1 MNNFSSQPQNELRP
15 KLKWLISLR
24 VLFALLMLGSVFFLQ
39 LVKNNAIFEPQL
51 ITLYS
56 LIAAIFILSVLYS
69 LILRLG
75 RQQFIFAYVQV
86 GIDTVM
92 VTVIIFLTGGFA
104 SAFVF
109 LYLVVIIYAS
119 VLLFRKGGLI
129 MASLC
134 CIEYGIMVNL
144 EYYLLLKPFGV
155 DDFLSHNYEWSQVL
169 YKVIITMA
177 ACFAVAFLSG
187 FLAEQA
193 RNSKKELFKMTEHVK
208 RVEKLVA
215 MGEMAAGLA
224 HEIKNPLAS
233 LSGSVQMLRE
243 DIEYNPDHDKLM
255 QIVLRETDR
264 LSSLVTSFL
273 LFARPP
279 AGKSEAVELGKA
291 LQETSDFFGK
301 ANGCAGRIKLTSELV
316 SGIWI
321 EFDPMHLRQILWNL
335 FLNAAEAIDGMGEIH
350 VAMQPIQNKQV
361 DVRISDDGCGMS
373 SETVQSVFDPFF
385 TTKPGGTGLGL
396 SIVHSIVESYNNR
409 LDVESTK
416 GEGTT
421 FTLRLNQI
429 APPT

>member
-1 MNNFSSQPQNELRP
+1 
-15 KLKWLISLR
+15 
-24 VLFALLMLGSVFFLQ
+24 MLGSVIFLQ
-39 LVKNNAIFEPQL
+39 LIRHDAIFDPQL
-51 ITLYS
+51 ITFYG
-56 LIAAIFILSVLYS
+56 LIAAIFVLSALYA
-69 LILRLG
+69 LILHIG
-75 RQQFIFAYVQV
+75 RQQSLFAYVQI
-86 GIDTVM
+86 GIDSAM
-92 VTVIIFLTGGFA
+92 VTVIIFLTGSFT
-104 SAFVF
+104 SAFSF

-119 VLLFRKGGLI
+119 MLLYRKGGLI

-134 CIEYGIMVNL
+134 CIEYGIMVDL
-144 EYYLLLKPFGV
+144 EYYLFLKPFGG
-155 DDFLSHNYEWSQVL
+155 DNFLGNNYEWNQILS
-169 YKVIITMA
+169 KVVITMA

-193 RNSKKELFKMTEHVK
+193 RRSKKELVAMEDHVK
-208 RVEKLVA
+208 RVEKMVA

-279 AGKSEAVELGKA
+279 AGKSEALELGPA
-291 LQETSDFFGK
+291 LQEISDFFGK
-301 ANGCAGRIKLTSELV
+301 ANGCSGRIMITRELA
-316 SGIWI
+316 SDIWI

-335 FLNAAEAIDGMGEIH
+335 FLNAAEAIDGKGEIH
-350 VAMQPIQNKQV
+350 IAMQPIQNKQV
-361 DVRISDDGCGMS
+361 NVRISDDGCGMS
-373 SETVQSVFDPFF
+373 PETTRSVFDPFF

-421 FTLRLNQI
+421 FTLRLNRI
-429 APPT
+429 ALPT